1 MCQTGAAVQ
10 CAVDGWRAV
19 CMTMRPV
26 GLGLGTLETHSVAS
40 GSVPL
45 PGESRQPFGIRFAH
59 ENTPHLTKADPSNFV
74 KSQTRARGPDP
85 DMAHGSWDNLLV
97 LTRCVYEPVCVQDM
111 PHARQTANTY
121 Y

>member
-45 PGESRQPFGIRFAH
+45 PGESRQPFDIRFAH
-59 ENTPHLTKADPSNFV
+59 ENTPHMTKADAVEFCQKPNAP
-74 KSQTRARGPDP
+74 ARPGGSRTG
-85 DMAHGSWDNLLV
+85 HG
-97 LTRCVYEPVCVQDM
+97 T
-111 PHARQTANTY
+111 TF
-121 Y
+121 

>member
-1 MCQTGAAVQ
+1 MCQPGAAVQ

-45 PGESRQPFGIRFAH
+45 ASPGTRGTHVTGGIFDTFFAH
-59 ENTPHLTKADPSNFV
+59 VTRTRHTWTKARPVEFCQKPN
-74 KSQTRARGPDP
+74 ARPEP
-85 DMAHGSWDNLLV
+85 DMGQ
-97 LTRCVYEPVCVQDM
+97 P
-111 PHARQTANTY
+111 
-121 Y
+121 